1 MKQFIVLLAVLPFL
15 LIFMLQYSVE
25 QVNHYHISL
34 LQQMV
39 TESAQVAKQDGYFTQ
54 ENIDNLRSDISRVF
68 NTPPDTIIINADTTP
83 KYRVN
88 EFDERELI
96 HYTVQVPIS
105 MLVAGA
111 AFFGISEEENHG
123 MYTISSYTASELL
136 AS

>member
-1 MKQFIVLLAVLPFL
+1 MKQFIVLAAILPFL

-25 QVNHYHISL
+25 QVNHYRISL

-54 ENIDNLRSDISRVF
+54 KNIDSLRNNISSVF
-68 NTPPDTIIINADTTP
+68 NTSPESIVIEADTTP

-96 HYTVQVPIS
+96 HYKIEVPIEV
-105 MLVAGA
+105 LVAGA
-111 AFFGISEEENHG
+111 AFFGISKEENRG
-123 MYTISSYTASELL
+123 MYTIKSYTASELL
-136 AS
+136 AT